1 MLHRTPVPTLLTP
14 VFLHRGLR
22 LCAAALFIAC
32 LAAPLG
38 AQQIRINEVMASNGS
53 TAADEDGDFED
64 WVELHNFGSEPVNL
78 EGWGLS
84 DDYDRPFRWVFPAR
98 VIGPDEYLL
107 IWASGKDRTD
117 PSAPL
122 HTNYSISSAG
132 EEVILTHPNGTRVDE
147 LPPTVIPGDISL
159 GRLPGQG
166 DAWFFFDQPT
176 PGEANT
182 TPGYDEILPP
192 PQFSR
197 TGGFYTDP
205 FSLSLSAPEGVTILY
220 TLDGTEPDPNE
231 LGGSTVSYP
240 YKTRYPNGSL
250 LHRTLETFVYSEPIA
265 IDDRSGHANPITGI
279 TQLFSTNPHSPPG
292 AVFSGTPVRAV
303 AVREGALPSRAET
316 HTFFIHPEGESRY
329 DDILVLSIVT
339 DERNL
344 FDYHSGIY
352 VPGVYA
358 DDWYAQTNSFNSGWI
373 PANYQGR
380 GMDWE
385 RPAHLEIFGD
395 NGARELA
402 QGVGLRSHGG
412 WSRYFSWRRSLRL
425 YARGAYD
432 EQSSFD
438 YPLLPGLTQRGGA
451 GAPVESFERVILRN
465 SGNDWNGTLFQD
477 AVQQSLLSE
486 LPIDSQAYSRA
497 IVYFINGTFWGLKNI
512 RERLDQHYVASHYD
526 MDPDDVVILDVLPE
540 VDPAYVTMT
549 DGPYY
554 AGLPKPNLM
563 VKRGTLDDRDDYLA
577 MYNYAIENDLSD
589 PAHFAHMETLMDME
603 NFATYWAVHVFA
615 GNHDWPQNN
624 RDFWR
629 KRTDGYVPDAPYGHD
644 GRWRWM
650 VLDLDFGFEG
660 DAGRNSLARTVENRS
675 VEPFGGFGTWTWPTN
690 LFQNLLDNEG
700 FRNLFISKLAQMAT
714 VFHPDRVDEAVDAFN
729 ARIANYRSEHWA
741 RWGSGTNTGGFI
753 RNFAQQRAAHVVN
766 HVLEVFDLPGASQ
779 VSVSDPGQPGGWLEI
794 NGMRVDGSTP
804 GTDPEA
810 LFEVPLFG
818 EGSEWRYL
826 DDGSDQGTA
835 WRMSGFSDSGWNEG
849 PGAFGYGDHGGFVT
863 EIDYGGNAGNKPIT
877 TYFRNRFDWTEDAL
891 PEFLDLEMTLAGG
904 AVVYLNGEEVV
915 RHRMPDGEIDH
926 NTLAGGLNSPALVS
940 GLAAWYAAD
949 GGMETRTD
957 AVGNTRLTEWTDLAG
972 NGRHAVQGTD
982 TWQPMLVENELNGR
996 PVVRFSGAGVGRGN
1010 GDNFMQA
1017 PLDDYRDGMTL
1028 FLVARVRAPGDIYD
1042 SYLGTN
1048 GAGAGNVLYHVGSG
1062 GGQGL
1067 GITQP
1072 NLDLAN
1078 NNTFSDEWEL
1088 IRIDATGNHVHTMTR
1103 VMSGEAVRVQ
1113 LANTSGTVDNLTLGA
1128 SKDHHDIV
1136 MDFLPVDIAE
1146 VVVYGRELSA
1156 GERSSVE
1163 AFLSEKYG
1171 FTGSPP
1177 ASDDLRAWYAADGDM
1192 NTRSD
1197 FGGNTR
1203 VTSWTDLS
1211 GNGSHAVQG
1220 TNSAQPLLVAN
1231 ELSGRPVV
1239 RFSGGG
1245 GSFGNQNNFL
1255 EAPIGDYR
1263 DGMTLFL
1270 VARVRE
1276 NGGSFD
1282 SYLGT
1287 NGAGL
1292 GNVLYHVGS
1301 GGGRGLGITQPNVNL
1316 GNNNTFSSEWEL
1328 IRIDAD
1334 STYTHTMTRV
1344 LSGDSVSVQLGTTG
1358 GTVNNLTLGASKH
1371 SGEGITDHLPV
1382 DIAEVLLYGRE
1393 LNPGEI
1399 LGAQRYL
1406 AVKYGFDLPEV
1417 GTFFYQVDA
1426 GAMTQ
1431 GDNVLAVEVH
1441 LETPFQDLF
1450 HFDMAAGAN
1459 AVAAS
1464 PMWSGTYF
1472 QGVPVEVR
1480 AVPRGGYRFVG
1491 WAGRDETDESLT
1503 LTLDGDVTFTPL
1515 FEVDETELGDTVPA
1529 PHILS
1534 SGPYYFNEWPADA
1547 PAATYPSNM
1556 IFEQTSTE
1564 DPALTVPMDS
1574 YWVLPYDFDSRSRVN
1589 GLGTDGFAFI
1599 NTANAQDHPEAGF
1612 LGSALLALDTRGEEG
1627 ISVTWRAGTVL
1638 PNSRVYNLRLQYRI
1652 GDSGPFLDVLDEV
1665 GMPVEYLRNPTPGHT
1680 EVIGPVLLPAETEDR
1695 PLVQLRWKYYYTGV
1709 RLDPESGQRSQLR
1722 IDEILVSSGELSGD
1736 VALTFD
1742 DLHPAGQA
1750 NKPLIPFKVT
1760 ARDEGGTP
1768 DLTFGGDITV
1778 SLEEGPGDLS
1788 GTLTRTASGGEVV
1801 FDDLMVDA
1809 PGQYRLRV
1817 QSDDADPAVSTPI
1830 TVAAVTEVLMP
1841 RVIQG
1846 VEPENNDRVPFA
1858 YRVRIDGLQPNATY
1872 RYGNRVEEEGEAPD
1886 QDGAGNMLLVFTDG
1900 GPFVRNTDAPDFAPD
1915 QLGVRHAEFTADSSG
1930 SYEGWFVTE
1939 PTGNRRFV
1947 PGDDLR
1953 MRILLNDGAGG
1964 EDYYFYLSTHSP
1976 VRVTSFGDQ
1985 PEQGSALYGES
1996 LAGPRSFLFLYDDT
2010 DGASRPVTGTVVEST
2025 GAQVDERYATFYL
2038 GQVAGRDGF
2047 WGSLIPNDLEDGIL
2061 RLEERSLMDGSLL
2074 DAFVLD
2080 EPLSGTVMASHGPT
2094 PVFADLREGPVF
2106 LPQGD
2111 GLWNVG
2117 ANWSGG
2123 VVPNGAG
2130 EPAIIHLTADNNRE
2144 VSLGQNITIGQLFLD
2159 NDTASRNRLV
2169 GAGGG
2174 LTFQGAGGNQPIV
2187 RVGGFGTGFH
2197 EFNISEGITLNDSL
2211 RIAVDN
2217 VSSDGEYGALRIRE
2231 DLTGS
2236 GGLIKEGA
2244 GVLSLTGGGKTY
2256 TGATVVDGGVLRVTE
2271 SSVPTA
2277 TSGVSVTS
2285 MGQLR
2290 LVSHGPGRV
2299 YTFGGDLTLDSL
2311 GPDEGPVVLPQAG
2324 RLGALRLDPELETRD
2339 SNEDVHEGTVTNNI
2353 HFAGDSHVHVDGTS
2367 NLLTLSGSLSGSGTL
2382 LKSGGGTVVLTGT
2395 NDLYAGGTTIM
2406 TGTLFVQEASALGGG
2421 PLQMVASGGSE
2432 PELVLNNA
2440 VQTVASLEGELD
2452 DLSAITITLANGTV
2466 LDVAQAVDTRFQGA
2480 LTGGGSLLKRGEG
2493 VLRLTRGPNPLLGT
2507 VSVQQGVLEVTESSQ
2522 PSQTAQLSVSPG
2534 GQLRLTSTGERTYT
2548 FGSGS
2553 LSIEGAGIDPEAP
2566 ASKGA
2571 LRQEGSD
2578 ATDVATITNAITLEG
2593 GLAGIHVNRD
2603 EGAGSTMIL
2612 GGNLSGPADLF
2623 KTGGGTLI
2631 LEGANTE
2638 WSGGTL
2644 VENGLLVVEP
2654 GSRLGPGALFFT
2666 DPERERRVELRQAEQ
2681 TVGGLSGDVEES
2693 EGGTL
2698 ELLLA
2703 AGHLLTVNQESAGLF
2718 AGNILGAGSFVKT
2731 GPATLRL
2738 TGVSA
2743 LDGEVLVEEGALRI
2757 DGEMTEASELVAGE
2771 SGSIEGTG
2779 FVGALGGSGRVAPG
2793 GGSAGILDA
2802 STFDP
2807 QAGLGA
2813 AFVFGGTGSPD
2824 YENRTDSGNALLRLS
2839 GTSGFA
2845 GDLGAGNTVSIF
2857 LDVADLQAGDEF
2869 RGGFFV
2875 ESASDFAGR
2884 IGGAD
2889 FRFFLRDA
2897 AGQENFRGT
2906 AYRPYSG
2913 PLSASVDTVEENGGR
2928 VMRVT
2933 WETGTTLTYAEWAA
2947 SHFDDP
2953 EDQSVAGPEA
2963 DPDEDGVKNLLEYAL
2978 GMDPL
2983 QASRA
2988 GLPEV
2993 EYTEEGAAIV
3003 FHRDPNLSD
3012 IAYVVEA
3019 SNDLE
3024 MWDEILYDSRENTQ
3038 PNNQGDFMRIED
3050 PSGEFRRFLRL
3061 RVILLE

>member
-1 MLHRTPVPTLLTP
+1 M
-14 VFLHRGLR
+14 
-22 LCAAALFIAC
+22 CAAAVFIAS
-32 LAAPLG
+32 LAAPLE

-53 TAADEDGDFED
+53 IVADEDGDFED

-98 VIGPDEYLL
+98 VIGPDEFLL
-107 IWASGKDRTD
+107 VWASGKDRTD
-117 PSAPL
+117 PAAPL

-147 LPPTVIPGDISL
+147 LPPTVIPGDVSL

-192 PQFSR
+192 PVFSH

-205 FSLSLSAPEGVTILY
+205 FSLSLSAPDGVTILY
-220 TLDGTEPDPNE
+220 TLDGTEPNPDE

-250 LHRTLETFVYSEPIA
+250 LQRTLETFVYAGPIE
-265 IDDRSGHANPITGI
+265 INDRSGHANPITGI
-279 TQLFSTNPHSPPG
+279 TQLFSSNPHSPPG

-316 HTFFIHPEGESRY
+316 HTFFVHPEGESRY

-352 VPGVYA
+352 VPGIYA
-358 DDWYAQTNSFNSGWI
+358 DNWYAQTNSFNSGWI

-432 EQSSFD
+432 EQNSFD
-438 YPLLPGLTQRGGA
+438 YPLLPGLTQRGGS
-451 GAPVESFERVILRN
+451 GAPVESFQRVILRN
-465 SGNDWNGTLFQD
+465 SGNDWDGTLFQD
-477 AVQQSLLSE
+477 ALQQSLLSE
-486 LPIDSQAYSRA
+486 LPLDSQSYSRA
-497 IVYFINGTFWGLKNI
+497 IVYFINGTFWGIKNI

-577 MYNYAIENDLSD
+577 MYNYAIQNDLSD
-589 PAHFAHMETLMDME
+589 PVHFAHMETLMDIE
-603 NFATYWAVHVFA
+603 NFATYWAVHVYA

-629 KRTDGYVPDAPYGHD
+629 KRTDGYQPDAPYGHD

-700 FRNLFISKLAQMAT
+700 FRNRFINRLAEMA
-714 VFHPDRVDEAVDAFN
+714 VHFHPERVDAALDEFN
-729 ARIANYRSEHWA
+729 ARIAPYRSEHWA
-741 RWGSGTNTGGFI
+741 RWGSGTNNGSFM
-753 RNFAQQRAAHVVN
+753 RSFAEQRAAHVAG
-766 HVLEVFDLPGASQ
+766 HIEEVFNLPGSAR
-779 VSVSDPGQPGGWLEI
+779 VSVSDPAQIGGWLEI
-794 NGMRVDGSTP
+794 NGFTVDGSRP
-804 GTDPEA
+804 GIET
-810 LFEVPLFG
+810 
-818 EGSEWRYL
+818 GSLYQAPVFAAGSNWRFL

-835 WRMSGFSDSGWNEG
+835 WRTSGFSDSGWNEG
-849 PGAFGYGDHGGFVT
+849 PGAFGYGDQASFNTV
-863 EIDYGGNAGNKPIT
+863 IDYGGNAGDKHVT
-877 TYFRNRFDWTEDAL
+877 TYFRKSFDWTEGTL
-891 PEFLDLEMTLAGG
+891 PESLDLEMTLAGG

-915 RHRMPDGEIDH
+915 RHRLPEGDIDH
-926 NTLAGGLNSPALVS
+926 TTLAGALSSPSAVS

-949 GGMETRTD
+949 GNMDTRTD
-957 AVGNTRLTEWTDLAG
+957 GSGNTRVTAWSDLSG
-972 NGRHAVQGTD
+972 NERHAAQGSNND
-982 TWQPMLVENELNGR
+982 QPVLIENEINGR
-996 PVVRFSGAGVGRGN
+996 PVVRFN
-1010 GDNFMQA
+1010 GSNQFLEA
-1017 PLDDYRDGMTL
+1017 PIDDYRDGMTL
-1028 FLVARVRAPGDIYD
+1028 FLVARVRD
-1042 SYLGTN
+1042 
-1048 GAGAGNVLYHVGSG
+1048 
-1062 GGQGL
+1062 
-1067 GITQP
+1067 
-1072 NLDLAN
+1072 
-1078 NNTFSDEWEL
+1078 
-1088 IRIDATGNHVHTMTR
+1088 
-1103 VMSGEAVRVQ
+1103 
-1113 LANTSGTVDNLTLGA
+1113 
-1128 SKDHHDIV
+1128 
-1136 MDFLPVDIAE
+1136 
-1146 VVVYGRELSA
+1146 
-1156 GERSSVE
+1156 
-1163 AFLSEKYG
+1163 
-1171 FTGSPP
+1171 
-1177 ASDDLRAWYAADGDM
+1177 
-1192 NTRSD
+1192 
-1197 FGGNTR
+1197 
-1203 VTSWTDLS
+1203 
-1211 GNGSHAVQG
+1211 
-1220 TNSAQPLLVAN
+1220 
-1231 ELSGRPVV
+1231 
-1239 RFSGGG
+1239 
-1245 GSFGNQNNFL
+1245 
-1255 EAPIGDYR
+1255 
-1263 DGMTLFL
+1263 
-1270 VARVRE
+1270 

-1316 GNNNTFSSEWEL
+1316 GNNNTASDQWEL

-1344 LSGDSVSVQLGTTG
+1344 MSGQSVSVQLGNTG

-1382 DIAEVLLYGRE
+1382 DIAEVLVYDRQLTAGEVAGVQDFLSMKYGFSGTLPEFDDLRAWFAADGDMTTRSTFGGARVTSWTDLSGNGSHAVQGSNSAQPLLVDNELNGRPVVRFSGGGGSFGNQNNFLEAPIDDYRDGMTLFLVARVRDNGGGFDSYLGTNGAGLGNVLYHVGSGGGRGLGITQPNVNLGNNTTFSSEWELIRIDADSTYTHTMTRVLSGDSVTVQLGNTGGTVNNLTLGASKHSGEGITDFLPVDIAEVILYGRE
-1393 LNPGEI
+1393 LESGEI
-1399 LGAQRYL
+1399 LAAQRYL
-1406 AVKYGFDLPEV
+1406 AEKYGFALPDV
-1417 GTFFYQVDA
+1417 GTFVYQVDA
-1426 GAMTQ
+1426 GAVTS
-1431 GDNVLAVEVH
+1431 GENILAVEVH

-1450 HFDMAAGAN
+1450 QFDLSAAAN
-1459 AVAAS
+1459 VAS
-1464 PMWSGTYF
+1464 SDPVWSNTYF

-1491 WAGRDETDESLT
+1491 WAGREETDESLT
-1503 LTLDGDVTFTPL
+1503 LNLDGDVTLIPL
-1515 FEVDETELGDTVPA
+1515 FEVDEAELADAIPT
-1529 PHILS
+1529 PHVIS
-1534 SGPYYFNEWPADA
+1534 SGPYHFNEWSADEPAG
-1547 PAATYPSNM
+1547 TYPPNM
-1556 IFEQTSTE
+1556 IFEQTASE
-1564 DPALTVPMDS
+1564 DPDLAVAMDS
-1574 YWVLPYDFDSRSRVN
+1574 YWVLPYDLESRSRVN
-1589 GLGTDGFAFI
+1589 GLGGDGFAFI
-1599 NTANAQDHPEAGF
+1599 NTSNAQDHPEAGF
-1612 LGSALLALDTRGEEG
+1612 LGSALLALDTRGEED
-1627 ISVTWRAGTVL
+1627 IRVTWRAGTVQ

-1652 GDSGPFLDVLDEV
+1652 GDSGPFLDVLDDV
-1665 GMPVEYLRNPTPGHT
+1665 GMPVEYQRNPDAGHT
-1680 EVIGPVLLPAETEDR
+1680 EVIGPVSLPADAEDR

-1709 RLDPESGQRSQLR
+1709 RLDPDSGQRSQLR
-1722 IDEILVSSGELSGD
+1722 IDEILVASGDLSGEITL
-1736 VALTFD
+1736 AFE

-1750 NKPLIPFKVT
+1750 DKPLMPFKVT

-1768 DLTFGGDITV
+1768 DLSFGGDITV
-1778 SLEEGPGDLS
+1778 SLEEGPGNLS
-1788 GTLTRTASGGEVV
+1788 GTLTRTASGGEAV

-1809 PGQYRLRV
+1809 PGQYRLRAEA
-1817 QSDDADPAVSTPI
+1817 DDADSAVSAPL
-1830 TVAAVTEVLMP
+1830 TVAAVTEILMP

-1858 YRVRIDGLQPNATY
+1858 YRVRIDGLLPNATY

-1900 GPFVRNTDAPDFAPD
+1900 GSFVRNTDAPDFAPD
-1915 QLGVRHAEFTADSSG
+1915 QLGVRHAEFTTDSSG

-1964 EDYYFYLSTHSP
+1964 EDFHFYLSTHSP
-1976 VRVTSFGDQ
+1976 VRVTPFGDQ
-1985 PEQGSALYGES
+1985 PEQGSSLYGES
-1996 LAGPRSFLFLYDDT
+1996 LAGPRSFLFLYDDA
-2010 DGASRPVTGTVVEST
+2010 DGASRPVAGTVVEST
-2025 GAQVDERYATFYL
+2025 GAEVDDRYATFYL

-2047 WGSLIPNDLEDGIL
+2047 WGSLIPNNLADGIL
-2061 RLEERSLMDGSLL
+2061 RLEERSLLDGSLL
-2074 DAFVLD
+2074 DAAVLD
-2080 EPLSGTVMASHGPT
+2080 EPLQGTVMASHGST

-2117 ANWSGG
+2117 SNWSGG
-2123 VVPNGAG
+2123 VIPNGAG

-2144 VSLGQNITIGQLFLD
+2144 VSLGQNITIGRLFLD
-2159 NDTASRNRLV
+2159 NDTTSRNRLV

-2174 LTFQGAGGNQPIV
+2174 LSFQGAGGNLPIV

-2197 EFNISEGITLNDSL
+2197 EFNISEGITLNDTL

-2217 VSSDGEYGALRIRE
+2217 VTSDGEYGALRIRE

-2244 GVLSLTGGGKTY
+2244 GVLSLTGGGKTF
-2256 TGATVVDGGVLRVTE
+2256 TGPTVVDGGVLRVTE

-2324 RLGALRLDPELETRD
+2324 RLGALRLDPELEMRD
-2339 SNEDVHEGTVTNNI
+2339 SEDDVHEGTVTNNI
-2353 HFAGDSHVHVDGTS
+2353 EFAGDSHVHVDGTS
-2367 NLLTLSGSLSGSGTL
+2367 NRLTLSGTLSGSGTL
-2382 LKSGGGTVVLTGT
+2382 LKSGGGTVVLTGN
-2395 NDLYAGGTTIM
+2395 NDLYTGGTTIV
-2406 TGTLFVQEASALGGG
+2406 TGTLFVQEGSGLGTG
-2421 PLQMVASGGSE
+2421 PLEMIAFDGSE
-2432 PELVLNNA
+2432 PLLVLNNA
-2440 VQTVASLEGELD
+2440 VQTVALLEGELD
-2452 DLSAITITLANGTV
+2452 DLSAITITLDNGTV
-2466 LDVAQAVDTRFQGA
+2466 LDVAQAVDSRFQGS

-2493 VLRLTRGPNPLLGT
+2493 VLRLTRGPNTLLGT
-2507 VSVQQGVLEVTESSQ
+2507 VSVQEGVLEVTESSQ

-2548 FGSGS
+2548 FGSGP
-2553 LSIEGAGIDPEAP
+2553 LSIEGAGIDPEAS

-2578 ATDVATITNAITLEG
+2578 ATDVATITNAIALEG

-2603 EGAGSTMIL
+2603 EGAGSTL
-2612 GGNLSGPADLF
+2612 VLEGNLSGPADLF

-2654 GSRLGPGALFFT
+2654 GSRLGPGALIFT
-2666 DPERERRVELRQAEQ
+2666 DPDRERRVELRQAEQ
-2681 TVGGLSGDVEES
+2681 TVGGLSGDVEEP

-2698 ELLLA
+2698 DLLLGG
-2703 AGHLLTVNQESAGLF
+2703 GHILTVNQESAGLF
-2718 AGNILGAGSFVKT
+2718 AGNILGSGSFVKT
-2731 GPATLRL
+2731 GLATLRL

-2743 LDGEVLVEEGALRI
+2743 LEGEVLVEEGALRI
-2757 DGEMTEASELVAGE
+2757 DGEMTAAAELAAGE
-2771 SGSIEGTG
+2771 NGSIEGTG

-2793 GGSAGILDA
+2793 GESAGILDA
-2802 STFDP
+2802 VTFDP
-2807 QAGLGA
+2807 VDGLGA
-2813 AFVFGGTGSPD
+2813 AFVFGGTGSPN
-2824 YENRTDSGNALLRLS
+2824 YENRTDSGNAVLRLP
-2839 GTSGFA
+2839 GTSGFG

-2857 LDVADLQAGDEF
+2857 LDVAGLQAGDEF

-2875 ESASDFAGR
+2875 ETSSDFGGR
-2884 IGGAD
+2884 IGNAE

-2897 AGQENFRGT
+2897 VGEENFRGT
-2906 AYRPYSG
+2906 AYRSYSG
-2913 PLSASVDTVEENGGR
+2913 PLTASVDTVEENGGR

-2933 WETGTTLTYAEWAA
+2933 WETGTTLTYGEWAA

-2953 EDQSVAGPEA
+2953 DDQSVAGPEA
-2963 DPDEDGVKNLLEYAL
+2963 DPDGDGVKNLVEYAL
-2978 GMDPL
+2978 GRDPL

-3003 FHRDPNLSD
+3003 FRRDPNLGD

-3024 MWDEILYDSRENTQ
+3024 SWDEILYDSRENTQ